1 MKIVS
6 DGFRV
11 RQGET
16 VDLTGRSTTTAP
28 LCKSDEHYA
37 ARLQK
42 HLEHLS
48 AAHVLL

>member
-42 HLEHLS
+42 HVEHLS
-48 AAHVLL
+48 AAQVLL